1 MQITSAKLINPT
13 AIQNTS
19 PNGRPQHNTFCPGCS
34 NGHMQMTG
42 RKEYEFAPVW
52 NNVPCPPY
60 RYENDSYWVTLTHP
74 CESQI
79 LKAPPGDGKTGT
91 KFKRTRTRV
100 R

>member
-1 MQITSAKLINPT
+1 
-13 AIQNTS
+13 
-19 PNGRPQHNTFCPGCS
+19 
-34 NGHMQMTG
+34 MQMTG

-100 R
+100 RAIIVGNNTARKVSVSPPESRAVWGSLST